1 MEVFSGRP
9 ADCAGRDAV
18 EQRSYDLL
26 DRLGI
31 EYLRADH
38 PAALTMEDCVSIG
51 QALDAPVCKNLF
63 LCNRQKTCYY
73 LLLMEGDK
81 PFKTKDLSAQLEIA
95 RLSFADEEAMDRLL
109 GVRPGSVSPL
119 GLENDR
125 DKRVQLVIDR
135 ALLAHPR
142 IGCHPCRN
150 TSTVGFSTEDFI
162 HKLLPALGHPP
173 AYVRL

>member
-135 ALLAHPR
+135 RCWPIPGSAATPAATPAPSAFR
-142 IGCHPCRN
+142 P
-150 TSTVGFSTEDFI
+150 ST
-162 HKLLPALGHPP
+162 
-173 AYVRL
+173 

>member
-18 EQRSYDLL
+18 EQQSYDLL

-63 LCNRQKTCYY
+63 LCNRQKT
-73 LLLMEGDK
+73 
-81 PFKTKDLSAQLEIA
+81 
-95 RLSFADEEAMDRLL
+95 
-109 GVRPGSVSPL
+109 
-119 GLENDR
+119 
-125 DKRVQLVIDR
+125 
-135 ALLAHPR
+135 
-142 IGCHPCRN
+142 
-150 TSTVGFSTEDFI
+150 
-162 HKLLPALGHPP
+162 
-173 AYVRL
+173 